1 MTRRRPGIIAAAV
14 LGAAAIVLPGTAV
27 AQGTILSI
35 QIRGQNTNPIRP
47 TAPINNLQELMQA
60 FARCW
65 SPPPVDTSRQ
75 PIDLTFQVSFKR
87 SGELFGKPRAI
98 QFAREITPEERERY
112 YQAVAEAVE
121 RCSQMPFTDQMGG
134 AVAGQTF
141 RVNFIDA
148 RNRKQAEVSWLIT
161 KID

>member
-1 MTRRRPGIIAAAV
+1 VTCRRPGIIAAAL
-14 LGAAAIVLPGTAV
+14 LGAAAVASPGTV
-27 AQGTILSI
+27 LAQGTILSI
-35 QIRGQNTNPIRP
+35 TIRGQNGDPVRP
-47 TAPINNLQELMQA
+47 TAPIDNLQDLMQA

-75 PIDLTFQVSFKR
+75 PLDLTFQVSFKR
-87 SGELFGKPRAI
+87 SGELFGKPRSI

-121 RCSQMPFTDQMGG
+121 RCSQMPFTDRMGG

-141 RVNFIDA
+141 RINFIDA
-148 RNRKQAEVSWLIT
+148 RTRKQAEVSWLT
-161 KID
+161 PKTD

>member
-1 MTRRRPGIIAAAV
+1 MTRRRPGIIAAA
-14 LGAAAIVLPGTAV
+14 LFGAAAIACPGTAV

-35 QIRGQNTNPIRP
+35 EIRGQNGNPVRP
-47 TAPINNLQELMQA
+47 TAPVNNLQDLMQA

-65 SPPPVDTSRQ
+65 SPPPIDTSRQ
-75 PIDLTFQVSFKR
+75 PVDLTFQVSFKR

-98 QFAREITPEERERY
+98 QFAHEVTPQERERY

-121 RCSQMPFTDQMGG
+121 RCSQMPFTDSMGG
-134 AVAGQTF
+134 AVAGRTF

-148 RNRKQAEVSWLIT
+148 RNRKQADVSWLIT
-161 KID
+161 KTD

>member
-1 MTRRRPGIIAAAV
+1 VV
-14 LGAAAIVLPGTAV
+14 LGAAAVASPVTAA
-27 AQGTILSI
+27 AQGMILSI
-35 QIRGQNTNPIRP
+35 EIRGQNANPVRP

-60 FARCW
+60 LARCW
-65 SPPPVDTSRQ
+65 SPPPADTSRQ

-98 QFAREITPEERERY
+98 QFAREITQEERERY
-112 YQAVAEAVE
+112 NLAVAEAVE

-134 AVAGQTF
+134 AVAGRTF

-148 RNRKQAEVSWLIT
+148 RNRKQADVSWLT
-161 KID
+161 LKTN